1 MKKTERNL
9 LIAVSLAL
17 VLLFILSS
25 TDLVLAEKKNEV
37 YVISVLVDDD
47 SSKSWHNFRMGMD
60 KAAEK
65 WNADVSFVTLYD
77 KGSSL
82 QQAQLL
88 EREVENGAGAIILSP
103 ANSQTLTAALDDI
116 PVSIPIIT
124 VGAGVDSPRVR
135 SVITAAPDVMG
146 AELGARIATDH
157 KTKSFSQ
164 IIEVTYRQERTDGD
178 LLSDSLRRAIP
189 DGLPLRKVIVRTP
202 DELDAFITQLETIVT
217 PTVVAAT
224 DADTLLAISEELEAV
239 NVNNLTLYGVGWSG
253 GLLRHVESGS
263 ISHVGVYSDY
273 DMGYL
278 SVEAAIRSLTGEPVA
293 KQYRVGQALIAQADI
308 HSKAYEMMLFPIV

>member
-1 MKKTERNL
+1 MKKAERNL
-9 LIAVSLAL
+9 MIFISFAL
-17 VLLFILSS
+17 VLLFVLSS
-25 TDLVLAEKKNEV
+25 TDLVLTEKKSEV

-77 KGSSL
+77 KGSAL

-88 EREVENGAGAIILSP
+88 QREVENGADAIILSP
-103 ANSQTLTAALDDI
+103 ADCEALVSVLDDI

-124 VGAGVDSPRVR
+124 IGTEVDSPRVR
-135 SVITAAPDVMG
+135 SVITADPAVMG
-146 AELGARIATDH
+146 AQLGGHIAVDH

-164 IIEVTYRQERTDGD
+164 VIEVTYRQDRNDAA
-178 LLSDSLRRAIP
+178 LLSDSLWRALP
-189 DGLPLRKVIVRTP
+189 DNLPVRKVIVRTP
-202 DELDAFITQLETIVT
+202 DDLDVFITQLGALTT
-217 PTVVAAT
+217 PTAVVAS
-224 DADTLLAISEELEAV
+224 DADTLLSLADGLEAKRPDI
-239 NVNNLTLYGVGWSG
+239 LSLYGVGWSG
-253 GLLRHVESGS
+253 GLLRHMESGG
-263 ISHVGVYSDY
+263 IVDVGVYSDY

-293 KQYRVGQALIAQADI
+293 KQYSVGQSLITGADI
-308 HSKAYEMMLFPIV
+308 HNKIYEMMLFPIV